1 MTQRGQQGSAAVPLL
16 PPPQPWLALGVVG
29 VRQREAGLTRSPLLR
44 RAVGLSLL
52 AAADGDGVEV
62 VEGTQGHPGD
72 GHKLGAEANEDSLG
86 VIKRVTEVMD
96 DGDNQ
101 GIVPAAQDVDT
112 CQRRDKI
119 RGRVRLNTIA
129 SQSCGHFRGI
139 SPRGTAL

>member
-1 MTQRGQQGSAAVPLL
+1 M
-16 PPPQPWLALGVVG
+16 
-29 VRQREAGLTRSPLLR
+29 RQREAGLTRSPLLR
-44 RAVGLSLL
+44 GAVGLSLL

-62 VEGTQGHPGD
+62 VEGTQGHPRD

-129 SQSCGHFRGI
+129 SRSL
-139 SPRGTAL
+139 GTSEAFHPEEWPYRAEKLW

>member
-1 MTQRGQQGSAAVPLL
+1 MPLL
-16 PPPQPWLALGVVG
+16 PPPGPGAGGRAAGAVG
-29 VRQREAGLTRSPLLR
+29 GEAEGSTPTGSPLLC
-44 RAVGLSLL
+44 RAVGLSTL

-129 SQSCGHFRGI
+129 SRSRGHFRSI
-139 SPRGTAL
+139 SPIGTALQS

>member
-1 MTQRGQQGSAAVPLL
+1 VPPC
-16 PPPQPWLALGVVG
+16 PPSPGVGRWVG
-29 VRQREAGLTRSPLLR
+29 VRARAGGSPLLR
-44 RAVGLSLL
+44 RAVRLSSL

-101 GIVPAAQDVDT
+101 GIVPAAQAVDT

-119 RGRVRLNTIA
+119 SGRVRPSTIT
-129 SQSCGHFRGI
+129 SRSREHFRSI
-139 SPRGTAL
+139 SPIGMAL

>member
-1 MTQRGQQGSAAVPLL
+1 MPLL
-16 PPPQPWLALGVVG
+16 PPPQPWPTLGVVG
-29 VRQREAGLTRSPLLR
+29 VRQRETRLTRSPLLR

-62 VEGTQGHPGD
+62 VEGTQGHPRD

-129 SQSCGHFRGI
+129 SRSLGHFRGI
-139 SPRGTAL
+139 SPRGMAL

>member
-1 MTQRGQQGSAAVPLL
+1 MPLL
-16 PPPQPWLALGVVG
+16 PPPQPRPALGVAG
-29 VRQREAGLTRSPLLR
+29 VRPREAGLTRSPLLR
-44 RAVGLSLL
+44 RAVGLSSL

-129 SQSCGHFRGI
+129 SRSHGHFRGI
-139 SPRGTAL
+139 SPRGMAL

>member
-1 MTQRGQQGSAAVPLL
+1 MARQEDGAAGPTSA
-16 PPPQPWLALGVVG
+16 PPG
-29 VRQREAGLTRSPLLR
+29 SPLLR
-44 RAVGLSLL
+44 RAVGLSSL

-72 GHKLGAEANEDSLG
+72 GHKLGAEANEDGLG

-101 GIVPAAQDVDT
+101 RIVPAAQDVDT

-119 RGRVRLNTIA
+119 RGRVRL
-129 SQSCGHFRGI
+129 
-139 SPRGTAL
+139 